1 MIKCKAK
8 NRQLQ
13 LTVKGDVE
21 EVLLDAAAVTGG
33 IVLRIMKKYGLTRR
47 QVIAGIENVLDK
59 YANLL

>member
-13 LTVKGDVE
+13 ITVKGDVE

-47 QVIAGIENVLDK
+47 QVIAGIENVLEK
-59 YANLL
+59 YVDQL